1 MVRQRMHV
9 RHTGV
14 ADAVTSVA
22 PTAATTSRSIVI
34 RCTMRPLGYAE
45 LSKNCTSI
53 PVIAELSKCSTKN
66 DFREKKI
73 EKKFNFLVIRANI
86 LLLLPPRCTR
96 QVMQWWLSGR
106 CSTRESRRN
115 AFSRDVDL
123 DMSPLSHHCILIM

>member
-53 PVIAELSKCSTKN
+53 PVIQNYQNAQQRMISVKKKSKKN
-66 DFREKKI
+66 SIF
-73 EKKFNFLVIRANI
+73 
-86 LLLLPPRCTR
+86 
-96 QVMQWWLSGR
+96 W
-106 CSTRESRRN
+106 
-115 AFSRDVDL
+115 
-123 DMSPLSHHCILIM
+123 

>member
-66 DFREKKI
+66 DFREKIQFFGNKSKYFALI
-73 EKKFNFLVIRANI
+73 TTTLY
-86 LLLLPPRCTR
+86 
-96 QVMQWWLSGR
+96 
-106 CSTRESRRN
+106 STSN
-115 AFSRDVDL
+115 AVVA
-123 DMSPLSHHCILIM
+123 